1 MIVKTKNYMYTA
13 LFCKS
18 FWPVNNSIRY
28 FIQLCDMVFFQC
40 DQPTAN
46 FKVISLLLNP
56 TPLLKQDMSVDRPCC
71 PINISRT
78 FAGRTS
84 DLVNC
89 SPYKVEDTVDYNV
102 TGTTAKVQTTLKRL
116 HPVDLALFTQYLYFF
131 FVRQTSNLKQWKPLR
146 WRATLLWS
154 KVKNCSWH
162 SWQRKMLPTDY
173 SEKPLLYSLAHST
186 LVQGTP

>member
-1 MIVKTKNYMYTA
+1 MYTA

-18 FWPVNNSIRY
+18 CWPVNSAIRY
-28 FIQLCDMVFFQC
+28 FIQHCDMVFFQC

-56 TPLLKQDMSVDRPCC
+56 TPLLKHDMSVDRPCC

-84 DLVNC
+84 DLVDC
-89 SPYKVEDTVDYNV
+89 SPYKVDDTVDYNV
-102 TGTTAKVQTTLKRL
+102 TGTTAKVQTTVKRL

-131 FVRQTSNLKQWKPLR
+131 LFDRHQTWSNGNPWDEEPLFYSQKSKT
-146 WRATLLWS
+146 ALDTLD
-154 KVKNCSWH
+154 KGRCC
-162 SWQRKMLPTDY
+162 
-173 SEKPLLYSLAHST
+173 LLTILRNLFYIA
-186 LVQGTP
+186 

>member
-1 MIVKTKNYMYTA
+1 M
-13 LFCKS
+13 F
-18 FWPVNNSIRY
+18 
-28 FIQLCDMVFFQC
+28 
-40 DQPTAN
+40 
-46 FKVISLLLNP
+46 SLLLNL

-116 HPVDLALFTQYLYFF
+116 HPVYLALFTQYLYFF
-131 FVRQTSNLKQWKPLR
+131 CSTDIWQTTWSNGNPWDEEPLFYGQR
-146 WRATLLWS
+146 SKTALDTLD
-154 KVKNCSWH
+154 KGRGC
-162 SWQRKMLPTDY
+162 
-173 SEKPLLYSLAHST
+173 PLTILRNLCYIA
-186 LVQGTP
+186 

>member
-1 MIVKTKNYMYTA
+1 MYTA

-18 FWPVNNSIRY
+18 CWPVNSAIRY

-46 FKVISLLLNP
+46 FKVIGLMLNP

-116 HPVDLALFTQYLYFF
+116 HPVDLALFTQYLCFF
-131 FVRQTSNLKQWKPLR
+131 LFDRHQTWSNVNPWDEEPLFYGQR
-146 WRATLLWS
+146 SKTALDTLD
-154 KVKNCSWH
+154 KGRGC
-162 SWQRKMLPTDY
+162 
-173 SEKPLLYSLAHST
+173 PLTILRNLCYIA
-186 LVQGTP
+186 

>member
-1 MIVKTKNYMYTA
+1 MYTA

-18 FWPVNNSIRY
+18 CWPVNNAIRY
-28 FIQLCDMVFFQC
+28 FLQLCDMVFFQC

-46 FKVISLLLNP
+46 FKVIGLMLNP
-56 TPLLKQDMSVDRPCC
+56 TPLLKQDMSVDIPCC

-102 TGTTAKVQTTLKRL
+102 TGTTAKVYKLLLKDFIQWIKRCSLNIYIFFLFDRHQTWSNVNPWDEEPLFYGQRSKTALDTLDKGRCCL
-116 HPVDLALFTQYLYFF
+116 LTIL
-131 FVRQTSNLKQWKPLR
+131 RNLCYI
-146 WRATLLWS
+146 A
-154 KVKNCSWH
+154 
-162 SWQRKMLPTDY
+162 
-173 SEKPLLYSLAHST
+173 
-186 LVQGTP
+186 

>member
-1 MIVKTKNYMYTA
+1 
-13 LFCKS
+13 
-18 FWPVNNSIRY
+18 
-28 FIQLCDMVFFQC
+28 MVFFQC

-56 TPLLKQDMSVDRPCC
+56 TPLLKQDMLVDRPCC

-131 FVRQTSNLKQWKPLR
+131 CSTDIKLEAMETLKMKSHSFMVKGQKLLL
-146 WRATLLWS
+146 TLLT
-154 KVKNCSWH
+154 KEDVA
-162 SWQRKMLPTDY
+162 Y
-173 SEKPLLYSLAHST
+173 
-186 LVQGTP
+186 